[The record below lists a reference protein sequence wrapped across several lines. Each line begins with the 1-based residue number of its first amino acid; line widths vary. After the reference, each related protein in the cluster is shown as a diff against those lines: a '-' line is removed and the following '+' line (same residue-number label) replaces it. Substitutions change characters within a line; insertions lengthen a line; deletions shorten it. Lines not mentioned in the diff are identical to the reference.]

1 MGFAAVPNPDH
12 KEIVTSAVNR
22 GNRSLSAGSERAR
35 PCRRVSGMDIAS
47 GYVAV
52 GFSGEESSG
61 GLGSGPDYGSDHVA
75 AIRPLLLPARGIY
88 HGTGIGLGFGNGAAE
103 TCQGRNY
110 RYRRGVCGPALSA
123 VGFSSHE
130 VNDLDLDC

>member
-1 MGFAAVPNPDH
+1 MLVSGGLGLDAS
-12 KEIVTSAVNR
+12 SARLTVYR
-22 GNRSLSAGSERAR
+22 GHHSLSAGSERAR
-35 PCRRVSGMDIAS
+35 LYRRVSGMDIAS

-61 GLGSGPDYGSDHVA
+61 GLGSAPDYGSDHVA
-75 AIRPLLLPARGIY
+75 AIRLLLPARGIY
-88 HGTGIGLGFGNGAAE
+88 HGTETGLGFGNGAAE

-110 RYRRGVCGPALSA
+110 RYRRGVCGPALSV

-130 VNDLDLDC
+130 VNDLGLDC